1 MTNFNGRRTVRM
13 RNKQNNCSNN
23 RPCACVRV
31 CVCVSGLYLNLQP
44 SSRDCWAFL
53 RTLVMPRPLIPQPHC
68 PLPTHRLHHR
78 TTTIPEMGRL
88 CTPTPWAHIVLSVW
102 RLPLLNNKL
111 YFAAFKSNFLT
122 FFNLNGNAW
131 NGKHAHHHKYPQT
144 QAHKRWR
151 CHIHIRMLTQRNV
164 MAH

>member
-23 RPCACVRV
+23 RLM
-31 CVCVSGLYLNLQP
+31 CVCEWALFKFTTHAAFGTAQLSYAHWPCLQH
-44 SSRDCWAFL
+44 
-53 RTLVMPRPLIPQPHC
+53 Q
-68 PLPTHRLHHR
+68 HHHHPWYSEQYPKIAR
-78 TTTIPEMGRL
+78 KP
-88 CTPTPWAHIVLSVW
+88 PTPWTHIVLSVW

-131 NGKHAHHHKYPQT
+131 NGKHAHHHKYPQA
-144 QAHKRWR
+144 QAHTVPGTGTATFISLWLHLKKSLKG
-151 CHIHIRMLTQRNV
+151 CLKNI
-164 MAH
+164 